1 MFLAGCGWLLNVFG
15 WFWVVV
21 GGFGSL
27 WAVLASFVFYN

>member
-21 GGFGSL
+21 GGFGS